1 MEKTRRR
8 PAGYPVETM
17 TASRIW
23 GSAIDSRYG
32 THLEQCRDLVSNFVS
47 TRFPDLFEQANT
59 AFLEFAERAESNAV
73 QGRFFEAMGQLQRR
87 RSDIEFVF
95 HEELNAG
102 FQTFG
107 AAGAGA
113 PDSDQGI
120 DLAAGIELSLV
131 EPEDM
136 EESVATENLIS
147 RANANYFPDLYALSQ
162 RLSVIAGGRKL
173 KDHDIPAAPYHLV
186 HSFQR
191 AMEGLDV
198 EIKAKVILY
207 ALFDKVIIRQC
218 GSVYDQYNEIL
229 KSAGILP
236 KLKPAYV
243 RSSQARF
250 KAAQQAAQ
258 QAAEQAAQAA
268 AQQAAETPPD
278 VAGGD
283 QAPSGAAGSDGGAP
297 GTNLGSELFDSI
309 LDLMAARRPAGQR
322 GTARVDD
329 PSVGRRSYPSGTAE
343 IAAAAK
349 AEILAALSQA
359 QARTAAEV
367 RARVGVAMPGAATA
381 MSASGSAELT
391 GYADME
397 IDATSLDRVRQALT
411 QDRQQI
417 LEKIKGEDLS
427 PVDANLIDLIGMLF
441 EYMLNDPVLP
451 NAAKALL
458 SHLHTPYL
466 KVALID
472 RRLLEDSGHPARRLL
487 DEMVEAGSLLID
499 EGSPTKGIFPVMQ
512 QTVER
517 VLQEFT
523 DDVGLF
529 EELLRSFRQAAQDQL
544 RRTDTVEQ
552 RSQAA
557 ARGREKLQLAK
568 QHASRHIDALTTR
581 HPIPE
586 ALASFLSTTW
596 LDQLVFVLLREKDGD
611 GSVAWRRAI
620 ATGEELVALFDPSAT
635 PADRRTRIDR
645 IPELRDG
652 VLREVQRMGSFSRTT
667 VEALGTLLD
676 NPLAWKPDLQS
687 PNEARVGRDKS
698 SEAPLGRPAARPQA
712 EVHPDSPLAERE
724 KELIE
729 RLRQTRVGTW
739 FEFAPQQG
747 NPPRRVKLSWISP
760 LTSSCMFV
768 DRSGTQAMVKTLRE
782 LANEMQSGRAKAIP
796 RPKHPF
802 IERALLSIRKLLQSD
817 GGDGKEPVTN

>member
-1 MEKTRRR
+1 
-8 PAGYPVETM
+8 M
-17 TASRIW
+17 TASKIW
-23 GSAIDSRYG
+23 GSAIDARYG
-32 THLEQCRDLVSNFVS
+32 THLEQCRDLVSDFVS
-47 TRFPDLFEQANT
+47 SHFSDLFEQANT
-59 AFLEFAERAESNAV
+59 ALLEFAERAESNAV
-73 QGRFFEAMGQLQRR
+73 QGRFFEAMKQLQRR
-87 RSDIEFVF
+87 RPDIEFIF

-102 FQTFG
+102 FQNFG
-107 AAGAGA
+107 ATDANTLDRG
-113 PDSDQGI
+113 QGV
-120 DLAAGIELSLV
+120 DLTAGIELSLV

-162 RLSVIAGGRKL
+162 RLSVVAGGRKL
-173 KDHDIPAAPYHLV
+173 KDLDIPAAPHHLV

-198 EIKAKVILY
+198 EIKVKVILY

-218 GSVYDQYNEIL
+218 GSVYDQYNAIL

-243 RSSQARF
+243 RSTQARF
-250 KAAQQAAQ
+250 KAAEQTAERT
-258 QAAEQAAQAA
+258 AEQATAS
-268 AQQAAETPPD
+268 PPD
-278 VAGGD
+278 PGTGG
-283 QAPSGAAGSDGGAP
+283 QAPSVAAGSDGSAP
-297 GTNLGSELFDSI
+297 ANLGSELFDSI
-309 LDLMAARRPAGQR
+309 LDLMAARRPTGQR
-322 GTARVDD
+322 GSGRFDD
-329 PSVGRRSYPSGTAE
+329 PGGGRRSRPAGAGE

-367 RARVGVAMPGAATA
+367 RARVGPGMPDAAMALGG
-381 MSASGSAELT
+381 SASGSPELP
-391 GYADME
+391 GYASME

-472 RRLLEDSGHPARRLL
+472 RRLLEDNGHPARRLL

-499 EGSPTKGIFPVMQ
+499 ETSPAKGIFPVMQ
-512 QTVER
+512 QTVDR

-523 DDVGLF
+523 DDVGVF
-529 EELLRSFRQAAQDQL
+529 EELLKNFRQAAQDQL
-544 RRTDTVEQ
+544 RRTNTVEQ

-568 QHASRHIDALTTR
+568 QRASRHIDTLTTR

-596 LDQLVFVLLREKDGD
+596 LDQLVFILLREKDGD
-611 GSVAWRRAI
+611 GSTAWRSAI
-620 ATGEELVALFDPSAT
+620 AAGEELVALFDPGAS
-635 PADRRTRIDR
+635 PADRRARIDR
-645 IPELRDG
+645 IPKLREG
-652 VLREVQRMGSFSRTT
+652 VLREVHRMGSFSRTT
-667 VEALGTLLD
+667 VDALGSLLD
-676 NPLAWKPDLQS
+676 NPLAWKPDLQRRS
-687 PNEARVGRDKS
+687 EARVVSGKP
-698 SEAPLGRPAARPQA
+698 SEQPLGRPAGEPQP
-712 EVHPDSPLAERE
+712 EGHPDSPLAERE
-724 KELIE
+724 KEMIE

-739 FEFAPQQG
+739 FEFAPHQG
-747 NPPRRVKLSWISP
+747 TAPRRIKISWISP
-760 LTSSCMFV
+760 LTSTCMFV
-768 DRSGTQAMVKTLRE
+768 DRSGTQAEVKTLRE
-782 LANEMQSGRAKAIP
+782 LADEIQSGRAKVIP

-802 IERALLSIRKLLQSD
+802 IERALLSIRKLLQAD
-817 GGDGKEPVTN
+817 GGDAKEAVPS

>member
-1 MEKTRRR
+1 
-8 PAGYPVETM
+8 M
-17 TASRIW
+17 TASKIW

-32 THLEQCRDLVSNFVS
+32 THLEQCRDLVSDFVS
-47 TRFPDLFEQANT
+47 NRFSDLFDQANT
-59 AFLEFAERAESNAV
+59 ALLEFAERAESNAV
-73 QGRFFEAMGQLQRR
+73 QGRFFEAMKQLQRR
-87 RSDIEFVF
+87 RPDIEFIF

-102 FQTFG
+102 FQNFG
-107 AAGAGA
+107 ATDADT
-113 PDSDQGI
+113 PDRGQGV

-162 RLSVIAGGRKL
+162 RLSVVAGGRKL
-173 KDHDIPAAPYHLV
+173 KDHDIPAAPHHLV

-198 EIKAKVILY
+198 EIKVKVILY

-218 GSVYDQYNEIL
+218 GSVYDQYNAIL

-243 RSSQARF
+243 RASQARL
-250 KAAQQAAQ
+250 KAAEQT
-258 QAAEQAAQAA
+258 AEQAA
-268 AQQAAETPPD
+268 ESPPD
-278 VAGGD
+278 AATDGQAPSVAGGT
-283 QAPSGAAGSDGGAP
+283 DGGAIA
-297 GTNLGSELFDSI
+297 NLGSELFDSI

-322 GTARVDD
+322 GSGRLDD
-329 PSVGRRSYPSGTAE
+329 PGGGRRSRPASAVE

-349 AEILAALSQA
+349 AEILTALSQA

-367 RARVGVAMPGAATA
+367 RGRVGLGMPGAAMA
-381 MSASGSAELT
+381 LGGSASPSPELA
-391 GYADME
+391 GYANME
-397 IDATSLDRVRQALT
+397 VDATSLDRVRQALT
-411 QDRQQI
+411 LDRQQI

-451 NAAKALL
+451 NVAKALL

-499 EGSPTKGIFPVMQ
+499 ESSPTKGIFPIMQ
-512 QTVER
+512 QTVDR

-529 EELLRSFRQAAQDQL
+529 EELLQSFRQAAQDQL
-544 RRTDTVEQ
+544 RRADTVEQ

-568 QHASRHIDALTTR
+568 RHAARHIDALTTR

-596 LDQLVFVLLREKDGD
+596 LDQLVFILLREKDGD
-611 GSVAWRRAI
+611 GSAAWRRAI
-620 ATGEELVALFDPSAT
+620 AAGEELVALFDPSAS
-635 PADRRTRIDR
+635 PADCRARIDR
-645 IPELRDG
+645 IPKLWDG

-667 VEALGTLLD
+667 VDALGSLLE
-676 NPLAWKPDLQS
+676 NPLAWKPDLHS
-687 PNEARVGRDKS
+687 PTEAGVGPAKP
-698 SEAPLGRPAARPQA
+698 SETPPGRAAGEPQP
-712 EVHPDSPLAERE
+712 EGHPDSPSAEQE
-724 KELIE
+724 KEMIE

-747 NPPRRVKLSWISP
+747 TLPRRVKLSWISP
-760 LTSSCMFV
+760 LTSTCMFV
-768 DRSGTQAMVKTLRE
+768 DRSGTQAEVKTLRE
-782 LANEMQSGRAKAIP
+782 LADEIQSGRAKVIP

-802 IERALLSIRKLLQSD
+802 IERALLSIRKLLQGD
-817 GGDGKEPVTN
+817 GGNAKEAVAS